1 MIEEVTKFKTSR
13 GQLCDSRPLAECCE
27 ARDELEDLC
36 EVLLKMIPSEEAS
49 AEDLVHALINHH
61 DAVIAK
67 VSAYAKHRAILDRR
81 AT

>member
-13 GQLCDSRPLAECCE
+13 GQLCDTRASAESYE

-36 EVLLKMIPSEEAS
+36 EVLLRMIPSEEAS